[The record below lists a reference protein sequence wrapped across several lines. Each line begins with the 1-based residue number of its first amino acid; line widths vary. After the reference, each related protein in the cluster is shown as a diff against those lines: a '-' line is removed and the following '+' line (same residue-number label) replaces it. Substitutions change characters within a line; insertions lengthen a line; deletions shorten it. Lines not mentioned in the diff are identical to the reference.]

1 MRIMTY
7 LEKVRENRAGPGE
20 KLEQTGRGRFVQARR
35 FNPNPARP
43 MQKIETVPE
52 LRSLAAQLKAA
63 GKTLAL
69 VPTSGALHAG
79 HAALIA
85 AARAS
90 ADVVIVSLFANP
102 LAFGPSENFA
112 GYPRTPEADLAVCA
126 AAGVEVVFA
135 PTVEEFYPRGY
146 STYVTEDAVSKPM
159 CGVSRPTHFRG
170 VVTFFTKLL
179 NLVRPDK
186 LVLGQ
191 RDAQQVA
198 VVRKLIGDLAFA
210 TEIVVVPTVRDS
222 DGLVVSVRNR
232 DLTSGQRQEA
242 QVFFQALEKGRAMV
256 AQGVRSPDRVIA
268 EVTHILGERRR
279 VRVIYIVIVDPNTME
294 PMREV
299 VPGRSLLAFAAWV
312 DEVRFIDNA
321 VL

>member
-1 MRIMTY
+1 
-7 LEKVRENRAGPGE
+7 
-20 KLEQTGRGRFVQARR
+20 
-35 FNPNPARP
+35 
-43 MQKIETVPE
+43 MQKIESVSD
-52 LRSLAAQLKAA
+52 LRSTAAQLKAA

-85 AARAS
+85 AGKAG
-90 ADVVIVSLFANP
+90 ADAVIVSVFANP

-112 GYPRTPEADLAVCA
+112 GYPRTPEADLHLCA
-126 AAGVEVVFA
+126 EAGVDAVFL
-135 PTVEEFYPRGY
+135 PPGVEAFYPRGF
-146 STYVTEDAVSKPM
+146 STYVAEEAVSKPL
-159 CGVSRPTHFRG
+159 CGVSRPSHFRG

-186 LVLGQ
+186 LILGQ

-198 VVRKLIGDLAFA
+198 VLRKLIADLGFT
-210 TEIVVVPTVRDS
+210 TEIVVVPTVREP
-222 DGLVVSVRNR
+222 DGLAVGVKNQG
-232 DLTSGQRQEA
+232 LTPGQRQEA
-242 QVFFQALEKGRAMV
+242 RSLFLALERAREMA

-268 EVTHILGERRR
+268 EVTHLLGERRR
-279 VRVIYIVIVDPNTME
+279 VRVIYIAIVDPHTME

-299 VPGRSLLAFAAWV
+299 VPGRSLLALAAWI
-312 DEVRFIDNA
+312 DEVRFIDNV